1 MTEIVPIVDKGL
13 GNASYLVDLG
23 DGRALVVD
31 PERDS
36 RPYVRESRDRGA
48 RIAFVAETH
57 LHNDFVSG
65 SRELAA
71 LGATVLASKD
81 AGLEFPHRPLVD
93 QEEVDLG
100 GLTLRA
106 LATPGHTPE
115 HVSHLLLDGSRPLA
129 VFTGGALLRGSVA
142 RTDLLGEDR
151 AESLARELFRSLTGR
166 LLGLPDDTAV
176 HPTHGAGATFCAA
189 APATAGGPSTS
200 IGHERSTNPLLSPL
214 EEETFVRRLLDDPG
228 TYPDYFRYLR
238 EINQRGPRVIGGDP
252 PSLDVLSARVVLG
265 MLEDGAA
272 LVDVRPIRDFA
283 AGHVRGAIS
292 IELRPAFATW
302 LGWLVEPDR
311 KLVFVLAEDQDRTE
325 LVRQCLNIGFE
336 QLAGEVGDG
345 VDAWRA
351 AGLPV
356 GTLETVGAKEIHTDT
371 VLDVR
376 QRSEFEA
383 AHIPGAVHVELGG
396 LEERADT
403 LPAGPITVHC
413 SLGPRAMTAAS
424 LLERQGRDDLSV
436 MLGRPEDAI
445 EDAGARRE
453 RAGPE

>member
-1 MTEIVPIVDKGL
+1 MTEIATILDKEL

-31 PERDS
+31 PVRDPQ
-36 RPYVRESRDRGA
+36 RYIRAAKDGGL
-48 RIAFVAETH
+48 RIAFAAETH

-71 LGATVLASKD
+71 LGATVLASSS
-81 AGLEFPHRPLVD
+81 AGLEFPHRPLMD

-100 GLTLRA
+100 GLSLRA

-129 VFTGGALLRGSVA
+129 AFTGGALLRGSVA

-151 AESLARELFRSLTGR
+151 AEPLARELFRSLTGR
-166 LLGLPDDTAV
+166 LLTLPDDTPV

-189 APATAGGPSTS
+189 APATGDGSSTS
-200 IGHERSTNPLLSPL
+200 IGHERSTNPFLSPL
-214 EEETFVRRLLDDPG
+214 DEESFVRRVLG
-228 TYPDYFRYLR
+228 NRSTFPDYFRHLR
-238 EINQRGPRVIGGDP
+238 EINRRGPRVIGGDP
-252 PSLDVLSARVVLG
+252 QALDVLSARVVLE
-265 MLEDGAA
+265 MLDRGAV

-292 IELRPAFATW
+292 IELRSAFATW
-302 LGWLVEPDR
+302 LGWLVEPDQPI
-311 KLVFVLAEDQDRTE
+311 VFVLAHDQDRTD
-325 LVRQCLNIGFE
+325 LVRQSLSIGFE
-336 QLAGEVGDG
+336 HLAGELHGD

-351 AGLPV
+351 AGLPER
-356 GTLETVGAKEIHTDT
+356 TLETVGPKGIHTDAM
-371 VLDVR
+371 LDVR

-383 AHIPGAVHVELGG
+383 GHLPGAVHVELGG
-396 LEERADT
+396 LDERAHT

-413 SLGPRAMTAAS
+413 SLGARAMTAAS
-424 LLERQGRDDLSV
+424 LLERRGRDDVSV
-436 MLGRPEDAI
+436 LLGRPEDVS
-445 EDAGARRE
+445 EVARAQLE
-453 RAGPE
+453 PAGPE